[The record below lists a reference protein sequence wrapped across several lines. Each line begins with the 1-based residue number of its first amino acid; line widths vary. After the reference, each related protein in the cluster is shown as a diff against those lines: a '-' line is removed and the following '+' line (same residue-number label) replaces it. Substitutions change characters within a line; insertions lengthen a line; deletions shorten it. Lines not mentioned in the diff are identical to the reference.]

1 MKMPTCPLFFHRSS
15 GQVSAGDACA
25 ANTSRTVT
33 TAAGENQINQI
44 ALNPT
49 GTVLYVAAGNS
60 VRMWDLRRYTLLDTK
75 PANVIIC
82 YNKKIYI

>member
-1 MKMPTCPLFFHRSS
+1 MIMRHLFFLRSS
-15 GQVSAGDACA
+15 GQVSSGDVCA

-60 VRMWDLRRYTLLDTK
+60 VRMWDLRRYMLQDNQ
-75 PANVIIC
+75 A
-82 YNKKIYI
+82 